1 MTDDLT
7 PPAPLPP
14 SPHVNRNR
22 AVSPILPEGA
32 TDVDVVRLFLSARSA
47 GANGLSK
54 HTLATYRLECERIFW
69 YCARVVVK
77 SLSAWLMQDVIDYLQ
92 YLRDVPDDVI
102 LKIKTVSRGAP
113 GWTPFRGKMSDA
125 SIVQAQKVLLLLLRW
140 MTDVGYLRVNP
151 SVGLPKH
158 KPKHRDQLLERVL
171 PEETCRLVLQTLLS
185 IRPATDRER
194 LRLARDVF
202 VLRCLLYTGLRTN
215 ELIKATMGDFVRV
228 TEQGETF
235 MALLVRF
242 GKGGKTRTVPADRA
256 WEALMDYRV
265 AFGLAPEPMPGDDT
279 PLILSPFK
287 GAATPGVPTRQRAL
301 LREHKGI
308 TSRQGLHLLV
318 TKAFK
323 RAKDLLEKAGKTY
336 EAHVISEASTH
347 WLRHSYATM
356 LGNHGASVLTIAENL
371 GQSDINVTRRYTHL
385 NFRNRAEVANTID
398 MP

>member
-1 MTDDLT
+1 MTDDLAL
-7 PPAPLPP
+7 PAPLPP
-14 SPHVNRNR
+14 SADGNRNR
-22 AVSPILPEGA
+22 SVSPILAEDA
-32 TDVDVVRLFLSARSA
+32 TDVDVVRLFLRARSA
-47 GANGLSK
+47 GAGGLSK

-69 YCARVVVK
+69 YCARVVGK
-77 SLSAWLMQDVIDYLQ
+77 PLSAWLLEDVIAYLQ
-92 YLRDVPDDVI
+92 YLANVPDEVI
-102 LKIKTVSRGAP
+102 LEIKSVPRGAP
-113 GWTPFRGKMSDA
+113 GWTPFRGKLSAA
-125 SIVQAQKVLLLLLRW
+125 SIAQAQKVLLLLLRW

-151 SVGLPKH
+151 SVGLPKP

-185 IRPATDRER
+185 IRPGTDRER

-235 MALLVRF
+235 MGLLVRF

-265 AFGLAPEPMPGDDT
+265 AFGFAPEPVPGDAT

-287 GAATPGVPTRQRAL
+287 STATRGVTARQRAL

-318 TKAFK
+318 TKAFELVQ
-323 RAKDLLEKAGKTY
+323 DLLEKTGKTY

-347 WLRHSYATM
+347 WLRHSYATI